1 MLDNVE
7 TEMNTQVLQTLP
19 MFVVTTSAIVGVQRV
34 LTLLRHRNYALR
46 SFNAWDGGPE
56 LNWTV
61 ECVVAVPE
69 SDIALLLARMHRLP
83 TILTADCVL
92 LRDPV
97 ASDDR

>member
-1 MLDNVE
+1 
-7 TEMNTQVLQTLP
+7 
-19 MFVVTTSAIVGVQRV
+19 MFVVTMSATVGVQQV
-34 LTLLRHRNYALR
+34 LTLLRHRNYDLR

-56 LNWTV
+56 MNWTV